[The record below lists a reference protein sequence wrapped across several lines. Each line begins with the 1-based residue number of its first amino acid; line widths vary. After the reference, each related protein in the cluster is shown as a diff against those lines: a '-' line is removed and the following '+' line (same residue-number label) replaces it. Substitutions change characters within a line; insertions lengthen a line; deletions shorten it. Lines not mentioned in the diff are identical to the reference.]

1 MLLFVSMF
9 RLLKKYAKSIFLLL
23 KIALILTAFY
33 LIYKK
38 IWIDNG
44 SIAFNLFA
52 NFSLLQLICIV
63 FLMLI
68 LSALNWMLE
77 FYKWKILVTSIQ
89 RISFS
94 ESMQQCLTA
103 HVAAL
108 ITPFKM
114 GEFGVKAMF
123 FAPKNIPKILYLNFL
138 GNASQLLMTLVFGF
152 VGFYFYQHSL
162 STIFGTSFNPN
173 YLFIL
178 MFLIVAVLMF
188 RFLSK
193 QLKFD
198 FWKNIPVS
206 VHLKNIGFS
215 MSRYLVFSHQWL
227 FLLYLIKPDIV
238 YFNTISAIFSM
249 YLLATLI
256 PTFAML
262 DWAIKG
268 FIALFLFAVLGFRA
282 AEILSISLLMWF
294 FNFAIPAVMGSYFM
308 LKLNRYKSLKH
319 E

>member
-1 MLLFVSMF
+1 M
-9 RLLKKYAKSIFLLL
+9 
-23 KIALILTAFY
+23 ALILTAFY

-38 IWIDNG
+38 IWIDNS
-44 SIAFNLFA
+44 SINFNLIDD
-52 NFSLLQLICIV
+52 FSLLQLTFIV
-63 FLMLI
+63 LLMLI
-68 LSALNWMLE
+68 LSTLNWMLE

-103 HVAAL
+103 HIAAL
-108 ITPFKM
+108 MTPFKM

-123 FAPKNIPKILYLNFL
+123 FAPTNIPKILYLNFL
-138 GNASQLLMTLVFGF
+138 GNASQLLMTLIFGF
-152 VGFYFYQHSL
+152 VGFYFYQHSV

-173 YLFIL
+173 YLL
-178 MFLIVAVLMF
+178 MLIFLIVAILMF

-193 QLKFD
+193 QLKFN

-215 MSRYLVFSHQWL
+215 MLRYLIFSHQWL
-227 FLLYLIKPDIV
+227 FLLYLIKPDVV
-238 YFNTISAIFSM
+238 YFNTIFAVFSM

-268 FIALFLFAVLGFRA
+268 SIALFLFAALGFEA
-282 AEILSISLLMWF
+282 PEIMLISLLMWV
-294 FNFAIPAVMGSYFM
+294 FNFVFPALVGSFFM
-308 LKLNRYKSLKH
+308 LKFNRNKNLIH

>member
-1 MLLFVSMF
+1 
-9 RLLKKYAKSIFLLL
+9 
-23 KIALILTAFY
+23 
-33 LIYKK
+33 
-38 IWIDNG
+38 
-44 SIAFNLFA
+44 
-52 NFSLLQLICIV
+52 
-63 FLMLI
+63 
-68 LSALNWMLE
+68 
-77 FYKWKILVTSIQ
+77 
-89 RISFS
+89 
-94 ESMQQCLTA
+94 
-103 HVAAL
+103 
-108 ITPFKM
+108 
-114 GEFGVKAMF
+114 
-123 FAPKNIPKILYLNFL
+123 
-138 GNASQLLMTLVFGF
+138 
-152 VGFYFYQHSL
+152 
-162 STIFGTSFNPN
+162 
-173 YLFIL
+173 